1 MSFHDQ
7 VIYQVYPKSY
17 RDSSGNGVGDLR
29 GVLEKVPYIA
39 SLGVDMVW
47 LNPFYVSPQ
56 NDNGYDIADYY
67 RIDPDMGTME
77 DFQELVAA
85 LGEYG
90 IGVMVDMV
98 LNHVSTEHEWFQRA
112 LAGEQKYRDYFYLRP
127 AQPDG
132 SLPTTWESKFG
143 GPAWS
148 PFGGTDLYYL
158 HLYDT
163 TQADLNWNNPQVR
176 AELHRVVNFW
186 KSKGVRGFR
195 FDVLNVIGK
204 SEVLRNAT
212 PGENEKL
219 LYTDTEQVHTW
230 VKELNQQTFGDT
242 PGLLTVGEMS
252 STTIENSVRYTR
264 PDSRELDMVFS
275 FHHLKVDYDRGEKW
289 SDVPFDFMALKGVLT
304 DWSVGIQAGG
314 GWQALFWNN
323 HDQPRAINRFGDPGL
338 YREESATM
346 LAAAIHLGRGTP
358 YIYQGEE
365 IGMIDPA
372 YESMDDYVDIESHK
386 AYRTL
391 VDRGLS
397 SEQAFRVVAS
407 KSRDNSRTPMQW
419 DASEFAGFSEVQP
432 WLRPTSQALMSVE
445 RQEADGKILPFYRR
459 LVELRHQMP
468 LIAEGSYEPFARE
481 HQSVYGFIREYQG
494 QKLLVLCNFYG
505 ADTAVELAAEF
516 AAGKVLVCNYK
527 NCPDLTTAEGRLT
540 LRPYETVAVLVD

>member
-67 RIDPDMGTME
+67 HIDPDMGTME

-163 TQADLNWNNPQVR
+163 TQADLNWHNPQVR

-212 PGENEKL
+212 PDENEKL

-346 LAAAIHLGRGTP
+346 LAAAIHLSRGTP